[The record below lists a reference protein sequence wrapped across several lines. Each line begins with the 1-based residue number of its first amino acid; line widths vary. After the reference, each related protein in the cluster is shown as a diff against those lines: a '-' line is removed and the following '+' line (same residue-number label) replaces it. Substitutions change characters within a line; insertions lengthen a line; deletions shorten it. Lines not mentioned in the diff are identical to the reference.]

1 MLSLQRYYC
10 QTNCC
15 MVAGIPFYRTKLRPN
30 SNGVRNGCATKC
42 QFELFT
48 YKTMYLLDVNLIQ
61 LV

>member
-1 MLSLQRYYC
+1 MLRIRGTRHPLC
-10 QTNCC
+10 
-15 MVAGIPFYRTKLRPN
+15 VAKTKALKSDG
-30 SNGVRNGCATKC
+30 SNLKAYGGATKC